1 MENTLFEIIDFSDTR
16 VIIKVTALNALDV
29 AFHPFLDSK
38 MAYISV
44 QRGAQPTFSVI
55 NHDGH
60 VTTRF
65 TLTTDDRHVEPVER
79 ELASAVKI
87 SPLRSQFLLIN
98 VRIRYL
104 NPFDQL
110 SIKTPSYLI
119 RLYYTLKTIRTS
131 HLISKLNSIGNNTST
146 QNYPN
151 LPTKK
156 DSLPAHLIFWVS
168 DNESFKR
175 HLP

>member
-65 TLTTDDRHVEPVER
+65 TLTTDDRHVEPIER
-79 ELASAVKI
+79 ELASAVKNFAAQKPI
-87 SPLRSQFLLIN
+87 FINQCTDALPESIRPIINQDTELPYSLVLHFENYQDLTLDFKTKFDRQQYIDTKLPQFAN
-98 VRIRYL
+98 
-104 NPFDQL
+104 
-110 SIKTPSYLI
+110 
-119 RLYYTLKTIRTS
+119 
-131 HLISKLNSIGNNTST
+131 
-146 QNYPN
+146 
-151 LPTKK
+151 
-156 DSLPAHLIFWVS
+156 
-168 DNESFKR
+168 
-175 HLP
+175 